1 MADDANEPTPPDE
14 SQNQP
19 PDQAQNQAQNTPQIR
34 VKVDDDRKHGEYAN
48 FVVVGHTAH
57 EFTIDFC
64 QLLPSGEQ
72 GTLNADVV
80 SRVKVAPTM
89 VGQIMRSLANSQS
102 KYEDKF
108 GSIRAVG

>member
-1 MADDANEPTPPDE
+1 MADDDAPEPTP
-14 SQNQP
+14 QNQP
-19 PDQAQNQAQNTPQIR
+19 PNQPQNQPQIR
-34 VKVDDDRKHGEYAN
+34 VKVGDDQKHGEYAN

-64 QLLPSGEQ
+64 QLLATGEQ
-72 GTLNADVV
+72 GKLNADVV
-80 SRVKVAPTM
+80 SRVKIAPTM
-89 VGQIMRSLANSQS
+89 VGQIMRSLANAQS